1 MSRAGERMGKESL
14 LQCRGRG
21 HSCPQQRWNA
31 EGQAFG
37 CRYGQECPRSGD
49 GGVQKRRPVRYMA
62 LSPALVS
69 IIPFEMACRVN
80 PATS

>member
-1 MSRAGERMGKESL
+1 MSGKEWGKNDCYSAGARTFL
-14 LQCRGRG
+14 SAATLERRVAGIRMPLRTG
-21 HSCPQQRWNA
+21 M
-31 EGQAFG
+31 
-37 CRYGQECPRSGD
+37 SG
-49 GGVQKRRPVRYMA
+49 GGVQKRRPGRYMA